1 MIVKFFKFGK
11 GGSKPC
17 IDYLLGKDR
26 DREHARVLSG
36 DVDLTA
42 DLIDSSRFTKNIL
55 LVVCRLPKRIFQKM
69 PKEKSWLIMK
79 NACFQAWQKINTT
92 SPD

>member
-1 MIVKFFKFGK
+1 M
-11 GGSKPC
+11 
-17 IDYLLGKDR
+17 LGKDR

-42 DLIDSSRFTKNIL
+42 DLIDSSRFTKKYTAGCLSFAEADI
-55 LVVCRLPKRIFQKM
+55 PEDA
-69 PKEKSWLIMK
+69 KEKSWLIMK

-92 SPD
+92 SPGLSIKTKDA

>member
-11 GGSKPC
+11 GKSKHC
-17 IDYLLGKDR
+17 LDYLLGKDR

-42 DLIDSSRFTKNIL
+42 DLIDSSRFTKKYTSGCL
-55 LVVCRLPKRIFQKM
+55 SFAEVDLPEDAKRR
-69 PKEKSWLIMK
+69 S
-79 NACFQAWQKINTT
+79 
-92 SPD
+92 

>member
-1 MIVKFFKFGK
+1 M
-11 GGSKPC
+11 
-17 IDYLLGKDR
+17 LGKDR

-79 NACFQAWQKINTT
+79 NACFQAWQKDQYNITWIEHKDKGRLELNFVILML
-92 SPD
+92 S